1 MFTIRVVHT
10 FENNSDD
17 EFKRKIFETLNLLKS
32 KIQTMGE
39 KLDAINAQLAGINDA
54 TNNIAA
60 DLERL
65 ASQVSGGLTADE
77 ANTVVASLQ
86 VAADK
91 LKAIADTNPESA
103 DPNA

>member
-1 MFTIRVVHT
+1 MEIHIHVHHHNGGEEKVLSEIKSINT
-10 FENNSDD
+10 
-17 EFKRKIFETLNLLKS
+17 KIE
-32 KIQTMGE
+32 IMGE

-65 ASQVSGGLTADE
+65 ASQITGGLTADE
-77 ANTVVASLQ
+77 ASTVVASLQ

-91 LKAIADTNPESA
+91 LKAIADINPEPPA
-103 DPNA
+103 PTV